1 MNDIG
6 PYLTALALAI
16 ESSPLPFAICYPD
29 GALMNCNRA
38 FSELTGYSKDEL
50 YRMPGLHRLSP
61 PSYTEAELSDMKAI
75 LEDGRPRR
83 REKEL
88 IRQDGGRVRVESFLH
103 YVADLAGKPKFY
115 YYFISD
121 LSDRARIV
129 RELDLER
136 VKAESLAE
144 KADRNLI
151 ELEAVLSSLSEAVE
165 VYGINGVSMRANSA
179 AKACYGFDPSG
190 MDADALFNKIAFRY
204 IDGQAVAPE
213 ESPQLLAAAGKP
225 GVSGRFLIKNAR
237 GHDSMIMLSASPLIV
252 KGQACGAVCAW
263 HDVTERERL
272 LEQLEKDRKMLRE
285 SKMHTE
291 LYFDLMSHDIINI
304 NQVGMGYLEL
314 AMDKLEDGEV
324 RLLLSRS
331 LEAFAHSS
339 KLIDNVSKIR
349 RAKSGDVP
357 MEAVDL
363 GKLLAD
369 IAGEYG
375 ASEGRDISIRYAC
388 AGGCL
393 VRANELL
400 EDVFS
405 NIIGNSVK
413 HSAGP
418 LSVDVAV
425 SRAFQDGRAY
435 YKVAIED
442 DGPGIPDELKG
453 KIFIRFQKDMTRAR
467 SKGIGLYLVKSLVES
482 FGGSIWVEDRV
493 PGDYAKGCRFVVL
506 LPAYVPES

>member
-1 MNDIG
+1 VNDIG
-6 PYLTALALAI
+6 AYLTALALVI
-16 ESSPLPFAICYPD
+16 ENSPLPFAICYPD

-38 FSELTGYSKDEL
+38 FSELTGYGKDEL
-50 YRMPGLHRLSP
+50 YRMPGLHLLSP
-61 PSYTEAELSDMKAI
+61 PSYNEVELAEMKAI
-75 LEDGRPRR
+75 LADGRPRR
-83 REKEL
+83 LEKE
-88 IRQDGGRVRVESFLH
+88 IVRQDGSRARVEFFLY
-103 YVADLAGKPKFY
+103 YVADLAGKPKFF
-115 YYFISD
+115 YYFMAD
-121 LSDRARIV
+121 LSDRQRIA

-136 VKAESLAE
+136 VKARSLAE
-144 KADRNLI
+144 KADRNAI
-151 ELEAVLSSLSEAVE
+151 ELEAILSSLSEAVE
-165 VYGINGVSMRANSA
+165 VYGIDGMSMRANSA

-190 MDADALFNKIAFRY
+190 MGVDALVNKVALRY
-204 IDGQAVAPE
+204 MDGQAVAPE
-213 ESPQLLAAAGKP
+213 ESPQLLAAGGKP
-225 GVSGRFLIKNAR
+225 HVSGRFLIKNAQ
-237 GHDSMIMLSASPLIV
+237 GHDIMIMLSASPLII
-252 KGQACGAVCAW
+252 KGKACGAVCAW

-285 SKMHTE
+285 SKMQTE

-314 AMDKLEDGEV
+314 ALDKLEDGEV
-324 RLLLSRS
+324 RQLLSRS
-331 LEAFAHSS
+331 LESFANSS

-349 RAKSGDVP
+349 RAKSADVR

-369 IAGEYG
+369 IASAYR
-375 ASEGRDISIRYAC
+375 ASGGRDVSIRYDC
-388 AGGCL
+388 AGDCH

-405 NIIGNSVK
+405 NVIGNSVK
-413 HSAGP
+413 HSTGP

-425 SRAFQDGRAY
+425 SRAFQDGEAY

-453 KIFIRFQKDMTRAR
+453 KIFIRFQRDMTRAR

-482 FGGSIWVEDRV
+482 YGGSIWVEDRIS
-493 PGDYAKGCRFVVL
+493 GDYTKGCRFVIL
-506 LPAYVPES
+506 LPEYVPES